1 MIKRT
6 IIIFIVL
13 SMMLLVTACGQNQQE
28 DISNEAQQI
37 DIDLTTMSGTMVYSQ
52 VYDIMINPLDYLG
65 QTLKLEGEF
74 HWEYFEPTEQTY
86 YFVII
91 KDATGCCPQGLEF
104 VNNSDVEFPVSG
116 TVIEMVGVL
125 EQYQDGNNSF
135 FRIAADEITYQEI

>member
-1 MIKRT
+1 MIKK
-6 IIIFIVL
+6 IVGVL
-13 SMMLLVTACGQNQQE
+13 SMILLMLLVVSCGQDTQV
-28 DISNEAQQI
+28 DIPNEAQPI

-135 FRIAADEITYQEI
+135 FRIAADEIIYQEI